1 MTLAGT
7 VAAALGP
14 GPVGIAVSG
23 GGDSVA
29 LLVLAVRAGV
39 AVAAATVDHGL
50 RAASA
55 AEAAGVAALCARLGV
70 EHSILRWHWDG
81 RGNLMEA
88 ARDGRMALLAEWA
101 RGRGLPAVALGH
113 TADDVA
119 ETFLMRLARRSG
131 VDGLAAM
138 AARREAMGVT
148 WLRPLLGV
156 RRPAL
161 RAMLRREGIGWVEDP
176 TNDDPA
182 FGRTQARRALAAL
195 APLGIGAETLAAVAG
210 HLAQVRAALEAQTAA
225 AAGLVFREA
234 GGALALDRAA
244 LAAQPEEVRRRLLDA
259 AFRWI
264 GGTAHGPR
272 RADLARAAAAIAGG
286 GAATLHGARVLPGAG
301 WIVRELRAA
310 GGAVPVGAV
319 WDGRWHVTGPPAT
332 VAALGAAGL
341 ADCPGWRSIGL
352 PRAVLLASPG
362 VWDGARLLAAPV
374 AGRPGAWRATMDA
387 GFFAT
392 VKAD

>member
-1 MTLAGT
+1 MTLADR
-7 VAAALGP
+7 VADALGP

-39 AVAAATVDHGL
+39 IVEAATVDHGL
-50 RAASA
+50 RPAAA
-55 AEAAGVAALCARLGV
+55 VEAAGVAALCAGLGV
-70 EHSILRWHWDG
+70 AHSILRWHWDG

-88 ARDGRMALLAEWA
+88 AREGRMALLSDWA

-113 TADDVA
+113 TADDLA

-182 FGRTQARRALAAL
+182 FARTQARRALAAL
-195 APLGIGAETLAAVAG
+195 APLGIAAETLAEVAG
-210 HLAQVRAALEAQTAA
+210 HLAQVRAALAAQTAA
-225 AAGLVFREA
+225 AAVAVFRES

-244 LAAQPEEVRRRLLDA
+244 LAAQPEEVRRRLLDS

-264 GGTAHGPR
+264 GATAHGPR
-272 RADLARAAAAIAGG
+272 RADLARAAAAIAAG
-286 GAATLHGARVLPGAG
+286 GAATLHGARVLP
-301 WIVRELRAA
+301 
-310 GGAVPVGAV
+310 
-319 WDGRWHVTGPPAT
+319 
-332 VAALGAAGL
+332 
-341 ADCPGWRSIGL
+341 
-352 PRAVLLASPG
+352 
-362 VWDGARLLAAPV
+362 
-374 AGRPGAWRATMDA
+374 
-387 GFFAT
+387 
-392 VKAD
+392 